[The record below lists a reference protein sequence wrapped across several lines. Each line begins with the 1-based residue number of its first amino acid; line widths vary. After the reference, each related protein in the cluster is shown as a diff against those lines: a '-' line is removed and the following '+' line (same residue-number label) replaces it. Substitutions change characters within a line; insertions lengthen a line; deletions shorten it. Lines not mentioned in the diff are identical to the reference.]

1 MFYVANYRNR
11 CYNIF
16 GDGTHNKKQRKSA
29 KGMTPIAKNIRV
41 VDNLGKEYEATYLKR
56 AKGLVKNGR
65 ARFIDENTIC
75 LVCPPE
81 IELEDI
87 DMSENKKVE
96 STKNTSNNS
105 GTSKEVVDAMANL
118 LNSTVEQQHSEKL
131 TMDYI
136 LSKLEEIS
144 LGQAFF
150 TDAISE
156 LAKIK
161 SGGPGDVGTQE
172 QAKAIGEIIKA
183 RETTNQK
190 LIALYEKM
198 YDDLKPKEE
207 SAKSKALEI
216 ISKIVTEMSFYDTEQ
231 GAEILSNMLDTIRH
245 LN

>member
-16 GDGTHNKKQRKSA
+16 GDGTHHKKQQKSA

-41 VDNLGKEYEATYLKR
+41 VDESGKEYEATYLKR

-87 DMSENKKVE
+87 DMSENKNDIVEATATTPIEEPQKLTINYVLEQIEKIQNQTDHIGMALAALGNMVPKTNSTTPDVAGAEQAEAIAEVVE
-96 STKNTSNNS
+96 S
-105 GTSKEVVDAMANL
+105 
-118 LNSTVEQQHSEKL
+118 
-131 TMDYI
+131 
-136 LSKLEEIS
+136 
-144 LGQAFF
+144 
-150 TDAISE
+150 
-156 LAKIK
+156 
-161 SGGPGDVGTQE
+161 
-172 QAKAIGEIIKA
+172 
-183 RETTNQK
+183 REATNQK

-216 ISKIVTEMSFYDTEQ
+216 ISKIVTEMSFYDSEQ

>member
-1 MFYVANYRNR
+1 MLQIIAIDVT
-11 CYNIF
+11 IF
-16 GDGTHNKKQRKSA
+16 FGEGTHNKKQRKSA

-41 VDNLGKEYEATYLKR
+41 VDELGKEYEATYLKR

-81 IELEDI
+81 IELEDN
-87 DMSENKKVE
+87 DMSENKSVVVEATATTPIEEPQKLTINYVLEQIEKIQNQTDHIGMALAALGNMVPKTNSTTPDVAGAEQAEAIAEVVE
-96 STKNTSNNS
+96 S
-105 GTSKEVVDAMANL
+105 
-118 LNSTVEQQHSEKL
+118 
-131 TMDYI
+131 
-136 LSKLEEIS
+136 
-144 LGQAFF
+144 
-150 TDAISE
+150 
-156 LAKIK
+156 
-161 SGGPGDVGTQE
+161 
-172 QAKAIGEIIKA
+172 
-183 RETTNQK
+183 REATNQK